1 MPVLSGVSRVF
12 HMKKL
17 HVFMSVIW
25 FELIFEYV
33 LKILKQLISIAM
45 VCAAS
50 FAVAGNQSA
59 NNQLLN
65 LSI

>member
-1 MPVLSGVSRVF
+1 
-12 HMKKL
+12 MKKFHAL
-17 HVFMSVIW
+17 MSTLW

-33 LKILKQLISIAM
+33 LKILKQLIFIAM

-50 FAVAGNQSA
+50 FAVAGNQST

-65 LSI
+65 LSIEELMNVNVTTES